1 MHQNKVKS
9 PLSTKCWSVF
19 SFLFI
24 SLEEFFILFF
34 MNLFFIAILVR
45 VHIWSA
51 ALYNTDNIWN
61 VKIWF
66 KFFFLIIH
74 STAYLYKFIIYNSV
88 HWQNVVL
95 TLPSEYGKGPGLSS
109 SILNESTIHVLF
121 CLILLWADIVATHCS
136 VEKDKIKLVTF

>member
-1 MHQNKVKS
+1 MLV
-9 PLSTKCWSVF
+9 C
-19 SFLFI
+19 LF
-24 SLEEFFILFF
+24 FFIYFSGRIF
-34 MNLFFIAILVR
+34 YFIFYEFIFYCYTCGSTHLISCSLQ
-45 VHIWSA
+45 HWQ
-51 ALYNTDNIWN
+51 YMKHM
-61 VKIWF
+61 KIWF
-66 KFFFLIIH
+66 NFFFLIIH
-74 STAYLYKFIIYNSV
+74 STAYLYKFIIYNRV